1 MAFKELK
8 RKKAHRESLL
18 RNVVTSVILYDRV
31 TTTQAKAKEA
41 RRLIDRVITLGKD
54 DRLSARRQLLA
65 WLTDAKAAKKIWEV
79 LRPRY
84 ESRTSGFTRWHRL
97 SGRKGDNAERIIIEL
112 IGTQAAVAETSDKV
126 EAVTTETSR
135 RLPRLGR
142 PRATVTVRRKTG
154 AKK

>member
-1 MAFKELK
+1 MAFRELK

-18 RNVVTSVILYDRV
+18 RNVVTSAILYDRV
-31 TTTQAKAKEA
+31 TTTRAKAKEA

-112 IGTQAAVAETSDKV
+112 IGTQAAVTETSEKV
-126 EAVTTETSR
+126 ETVTTETSR

-154 AKK
+154 VKK